1 MAKMV
6 RRVLRVRLV
15 LKAHLGQRD
24 PQAHRES
31 GARWVKLGR
40 EDHEAQL
47 VQLVRA
53 AQLELK
59 VRRVPLD
66 KLAHRDLL
74 VSKDNKDS
82 KE

>member
-1 MAKMV
+1 M
-6 RRVLRVRLV
+6 V
-15 LKAHLGQRD
+15 LKAQLGQRD

-31 GARWVKLGR
+31 GVLWVKLVR

-47 VQLVRA
+47 VQLVWA

-59 VRRVPLD
+59 VRRDPLD